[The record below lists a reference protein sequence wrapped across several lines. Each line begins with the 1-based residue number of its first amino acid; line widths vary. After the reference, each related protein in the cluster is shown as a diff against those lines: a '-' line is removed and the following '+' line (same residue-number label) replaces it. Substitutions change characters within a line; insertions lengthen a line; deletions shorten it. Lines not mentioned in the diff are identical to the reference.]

1 MPRPAAFAVLL
12 ACLFAGAV
20 AARPALT
27 DPALKE
33 VAMVL
38 VSTAENSSTDWR
50 AQYGYIED
58 IGDGRGY
65 TAGIIG
71 FTTGT
76 GDALALIKGYTAAHP
91 GNGLARF
98 LPALRGVSGTP
109 SHRGLQQFPAAWA
122 AEAAQP
128 AFRAAQNALR
138 DRVYFIPA
146 VSMAQADGLG
156 PLGQFAYYDAAVV
169 HGPDGAMEIRA
180 RALTQ
185 AKPPAKGGDE
195 VSYLSAY
202 LDQRNAE
209 MRKEAAHSDL
219 SRIEGAQRAFL
230 RAGNLNLDR
239 PLDWQVYGDRY
250 HLD

>member
-1 MPRPAAFAVLL
+1 MPRHIPPAVLL
-12 ACLFAGAV
+12 ACLLAGPAV
-20 AARPALT
+20 ARPALT
-27 DPALKE
+27 DPGLKE

-50 AQYGYIED
+50 AQYGYVED

-76 GDALALIKGYTAAHP
+76 GDGLELIEGYTATHP

-98 LPALRGVSGTP
+98 LPALRKVNGSA
-109 SHRGLQQFPAAWA
+109 SHRGLNGFPAAWA
-122 AEAAQP
+122 AEAARP
-128 AFRAAQNALR
+128 AFRAAQDALR

-146 VSMAQADGLG
+146 VALAQADGLG

-169 HGPDGAMEIRA
+169 HGPEGAMAIRA
-180 RALTQ
+180 RTHAST
-185 AKPPAKGGDE
+185 PAQGGE
-195 VSYLSAY
+195 EGAYLSAY

-219 SRIEGAQRAFL
+219 SRIEGIQRAFL

>member
-1 MPRPAAFAVLL
+1 MPRPATLAVLF
-12 ACLFAGAV
+12 ACLFSGSA
-20 AARPALT
+20 AARPSLA
-27 DPALKE
+27 DPGLKE

-76 GDALALIKGYTAAHP
+76 GDALELIEGYTAVHP
-91 GNGLARF
+91 RNGLARF
-98 LPALRGVSGTP
+98 LPALRKVNGSA
-109 SHRGLQQFPAAWA
+109 SHRGLQGFAGAWA
-122 AEAAQP
+122 AEAANP
-128 AFRAAQNALR
+128 AFRAAQDALR
-138 DRVYFIPA
+138 DRAYFAPA
-146 VSMAQADGLG
+146 VALAQADGLG

-169 HGPDGAMEIRA
+169 HGPEGAKAIRA
-180 RALTQ
+180 RTHALT
-185 AKPPAKGGDE
+185 PAKGGDE
-195 VSYLSAY
+195 SAY
-202 LDQRNAE
+202 LAAYLDERDAE

-219 SRIEGAQRAFL
+219 SRIEGIQRAFL
-230 RAGNLNLDR
+230 RAGKLNLDR

>member
-1 MPRPAAFAVLL
+1 MPRPAAFALLL
-12 ACLFAGAV
+12 ACFAGTV

-27 DPALKE
+27 DPALQE

-76 GDALALIKGYTAAHP
+76 GDVLELIESYTASYP

-98 LPALRGVSGTP
+98 LPALRKVNGTP
-109 SHRGLQQFPAAWA
+109 SHHGLKGFAAAWR
-122 AEAAQP
+122 AEAARP
-128 AFRAAQNALR
+128 AFRAAQDGLR
-138 DRVYFIPA
+138 DRMYFLPSA
-146 VSMAQADGLG
+146 RLAQADGLG

-169 HGPDGAMEIRA
+169 HGPDGATAIRA
-180 RALTQ
+180 RALTH
-185 AKPPAKGGDE
+185 AATPAKGGDE
-195 VSYLSAY
+195 ATWLSAY
-202 LDQRNAE
+202 LDEREAE
-209 MRKEAAHSDL
+209 MLKEAAHSDL
-219 SRIEGAQRAFL
+219 SRIEGIQRAFL